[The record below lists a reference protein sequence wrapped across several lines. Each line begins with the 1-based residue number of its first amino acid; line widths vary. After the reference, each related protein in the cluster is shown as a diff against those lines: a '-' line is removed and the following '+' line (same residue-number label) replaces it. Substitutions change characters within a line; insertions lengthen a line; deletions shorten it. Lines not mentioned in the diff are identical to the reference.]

1 MLIVECIL
9 WYDVRYNAMMLMY
22 SHAWTSSLRWAS
34 SFNPQST
41 TCPDPALV
49 NKPLVTFHSE
59 LRHHLNPLWDRSA
72 EGKVTPTRIGVRRF
86 DILVKVK
93 EYVIWMA
100 SFVSPSHYPS
110 LPTKHYTANRH
121 DVYVASF
128 SFSFYSIGRYF
139 ILNFEVIRLVLKNIL
154 KSRLIKRVRK
164 WTSN

>member
-1 MLIVECIL
+1 MGEMRIALGLRYCNISFHRILILTTTSTYRVDIL
-9 WYDVRYNAMMLMY
+9 VVSLKIYIHHTTLQNCNHQFCVKCWMY

-93 EYVIWMA
+93 EYVIWIMNG
-100 SFVSPSHYPS
+100 FVR
-110 LPTKHYTANRH
+110 LP
-121 DVYVASF
+121 
-128 SFSFYSIGRYF
+128 
-139 ILNFEVIRLVLKNIL
+139 
-154 KSRLIKRVRK
+154 
-164 WTSN
+164 